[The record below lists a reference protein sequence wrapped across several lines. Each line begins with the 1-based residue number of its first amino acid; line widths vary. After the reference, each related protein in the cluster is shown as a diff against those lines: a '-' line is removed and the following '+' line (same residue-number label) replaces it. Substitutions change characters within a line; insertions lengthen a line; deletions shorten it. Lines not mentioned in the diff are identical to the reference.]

1 MKTPIIAHAANGVR
15 VATSMT
21 PGVETVAV
29 ALHAEAGARDEA
41 ADGNGL
47 AHLFEHMVFKGTTT
61 RSARAIAEQVEDVGG
76 SLNAWTSR
84 DTTVFHARLLAR
96 DLALGID
103 MIADLVSNPLFDADD
118 LRREK
123 DVVLQELG
131 EARDTPDDIV
141 FDHLQEA
148 AFPGQAL
155 GRSILG
161 DEASLARLTVD
172 DLRDWQRRHYAGSR
186 LTLVVAGKIDHDSVM
201 RLAEAAIPG
210 RDAPAAVQAGPAAVF
225 AAGRFSDPRKFE
237 QAQLTSGYPAPGHY
251 DPAHDAAALFTLAA
265 GGGMSSR
272 LFQEVREARG
282 LAYSI
287 SAATTPYAD
296 CGLMSVHAATAR
308 KDAAQA
314 RDLIDRVLAE
324 TAAGLEEAE
333 LARAKAQAVASLLM
347 ALESPQGQGDYLARQ
362 LLVHGRWV
370 PAAEVVTRIE
380 AVTVDAARA
389 AGRAML
395 AHAPARAEIGAGVR
409 APRKATAVRPTAIK
423 AVAAPRKAAA

>member
-1 MKTPIIAHAANGVR
+1 MKPPVIAQSRHGLR
-15 VATSMT
+15 VATVAT

-29 ALHAEAGARDEA
+29 AIHAETGARFETPEQ
-41 ADGNGL
+41 NGL

-61 RSARAIAEQVEDVGG
+61 RSARAIAEEIEDVGG
-76 SLNAWTSR
+76 NLNAWTSR
-84 DTTVFHARLLAR
+84 DNTVFHARLLAR
-96 DLALGID
+96 DLPLGLAI
-103 MIADLVSNPLFDADD
+103 IADLVTNPRFDGED

-141 FDHLQEA
+141 FDYLQEA

-161 DEASLARLTVD
+161 SEESLARLTAD
-172 DLRDWQRRHYAGSR
+172 DLRGWRERHYVNSR
-186 LTLVVAGKIDHDSVM
+186 LTLVVAGKVDHDAVM
-201 RLAEAAIPG
+201 QLAEAAFPNG
-210 RDAPAAVQAGPAAVF
+210 GDAAAPLAERASF
-225 AAGRFSDPRKFE
+225 ASGRFSDPRRFE
-237 QAQLTSGYPAPGHY
+237 QAQLTSGYPAPGHH
-251 DPAHDAAALFTLAA
+251 DPGHDAAALFALAA

-272 LFQEVREARG
+272 LFQEVRENRG

-296 CGLMSVHAATAR
+296 GGLMSVHAATAR
-308 KDAAQA
+308 KDAGRA

-324 TAAGLEEAE
+324 TAAGLDAAE

-347 ALESPQGQGDYLARQ
+347 ALESPQGQGDYVARQ

-370 PAAEVVTRIE
+370 PPAEVLARIE
-380 AVTVDAARA
+380 AVDVEAARA
-389 AGRAML
+389 AGAAML
-395 AHAPARAEIGAGVR
+395 AAAPARAEIGVTTR
-409 APRKATAVRPTAIK
+409 S
-423 AVAAPRKAAA
+423 RKAA

>member
-1 MKTPIIAHAANGVR
+1 MMTPVIARTRHGLR
-15 VATSMT
+15 VATCVT

-29 ALHAEAGARDEA
+29 ALHAETGARFEA
-41 ADGNGL
+41 AEHNGL
-47 AHLFEHMVFKGTTT
+47 AHLFEHMVFKGTQT
-61 RSARAIAEQVEDVGG
+61 RSAKAIAEQIEDVGG
-76 SLNAWTSR
+76 NLNAWTSR

-96 DLALGID
+96 DLPLGLAV
-103 MIADLVSNPLFDADD
+103 IADLVNNPRFDADD
-118 LRREK
+118 LAREK

-148 AFPGQAL
+148 AFPGQGL

-161 DEASLARLTVD
+161 AEETLARITAD
-172 DLRDWQRRHYAGSR
+172 HLRQWRAAHYGAQR
-186 LTLVVAGKIDHDSVM
+186 LTLVVTGKIEHDAVM
-201 RLAEAAIPG
+201 RLAEAAFPDAGEHALPVTETARFAPG
-210 RDAPAAVQAGPAAVF
+210 SF
-225 AAGRFSDPRKFE
+225 NDPRKFE

-251 DPAHDAAALFTLAA
+251 DDSHDAAALFTLAA

-296 CGLMSVHAATAR
+296 AGLMSVHAATAR

-324 TAAGLEEAE
+324 AAAGLEPAE

-347 ALESPQGQGDYLARQ
+347 ALEGPQGQGDYLARQ
-362 LLVHGRWV
+362 LLVHRRWV
-370 PAAEVVTRIE
+370 PASEVVTRID
-380 AVTVDAARA
+380 AVTVEAARA
-389 AGRAML
+389 AGQAML
-395 AHAPARAEIGAGVR
+395 AHAPARAEIGAVIKTRR
-409 APRKATAVRPTAIK
+409 AA
-423 AVAAPRKAAA
+423 